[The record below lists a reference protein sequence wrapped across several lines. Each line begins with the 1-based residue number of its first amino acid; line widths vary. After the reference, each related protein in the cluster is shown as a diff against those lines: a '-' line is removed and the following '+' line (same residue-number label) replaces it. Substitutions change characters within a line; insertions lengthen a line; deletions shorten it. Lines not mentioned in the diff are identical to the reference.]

1 MKKYMRALLFVFFS
15 MLIIASCSKDKFSD
29 KPMLTLKSVSS
40 KHVPKGGVIQIKI
53 EYTDAQG
60 DIAGVPLFAEK
71 QSSSYPC
78 DDSSKKPTF
87 LDSLSYI
94 IPGDVP
100 ATSNQKGEI
109 VVTWE
114 YYQLQP
120 IACDGADTVESATF
134 KFWLRDQA
142 GNMSDTVSTPIIT
155 IEK

>member
-29 KPMLTLKSVSS
+29 KPMLKLTSVSS
-40 KHVPKGGVIQIKI
+40 QHIPVGSAIQITM

-60 DIAGVPLFAEK
+60 DLAGVPLFVQK
-71 QSSSYPC
+71 LSSSYPC
-78 DDSSKKPTF
+78 DDGSKDPTF

-114 YYQLQP
+114 YFQLQP
-120 IACDGADTVESATF
+120 IACDGVDTVESATF